1 MEKVIPCGLVYP
13 WDIHGLVAVKGEL
26 TGDLFVFTSSYQVRS
41 NQIKVGRSAYSI
53 IHNGAD
59 QRDRG

>member
-1 MEKVIPCGLVYP
+1 MVNLVVGISVGYTRS
-13 WDIHGLVAVKGEL
+13 LVAVKGEL

-53 IHNGAD
+53 IYRVFKGKK
-59 QRDRG
+59 

>member
-1 MEKVIPCGLVYP
+1 M
-13 WDIHGLVAVKGEL
+13 KGEL

-53 IHNGAD
+53 IYRVFKGKK
-59 QRDRG
+59 